1 MLTINALEV
10 EQVATIVHLVELQ
23 THLHKI
29 PSDRILL
36 THSQVIGVHH
46 LNPTTTDT
54 IKHLYS
60 H

>member
-36 THSQVIGVHH
+36 AHSQVIGVHH
-46 LNPTTTDT
+46 LNPTTT
-54 IKHLYS
+54 IQ
-60 H
+60 